1 LVISK
6 TAQRAQKGVT
16 MEKAVGPEQRHE
28 DNVLS
33 VLKRMGAPS
42 NIIQRVTA
50 SVEAAERRRITRTLE
65 IEETL

>member
-1 LVISK
+1 
-6 TAQRAQKGVT
+6 

-50 SVEAAERRRITRTLE
+50 SIEAAERRRITRTLE

>member
-1 LVISK
+1 
-6 TAQRAQKGVT
+6 

-50 SVEAAERRRITRTLE
+50 SIEAAERRRIAE
-65 IEETL
+65 ILKRAAAEIRGDDNER